1 MLVWEC
7 GGQPEA
13 GPGPAVFS
21 SKRNS
26 APGSFQR
33 EMPQERTSGSSVLH
47 LCRETAKLPVERRA
61 IRPAGGASGAGK
73 GVRLLFLLFLKK
85 NRFIWNRFLSGAS
98 GFVNPQT
105 PKHWICF
112 LCLEDTL
119 VDVVV
124 VITNDTVQVAKV
136 TNQTFRKVSDPSH
149 PSIEEIDL
157 GHVVGGGGD
166 ITQVCTGTH
175 IFVILL
181 HQRFT
186 HTDSQSCIPSVT
198 YGTAWGVLC
207 THAHLQTGNLPFLG
221 ERSAHPSLGAWTGEV
236 SQNHP
241 QGASPSPDH
250 PRLLPKPLLSGPSHH
265 PQWPS
270 LPHQPPQ
277 AGVMLPPHHT
287 PWCFPVCYGSWLGP
301 HEVWGGVEVRRAGCV
316 YVLVHFFR
324 SRIGMLL

>member
-1 MLVWEC
+1 MKLSITYTGLIWIFCLYKRKRCCWGMLVWEC

-157 GHVVGGGGD
+157 GHVVGGGG
-166 ITQVCTGTH
+166 G
-175 IFVILL
+175 
-181 HQRFT
+181 
-186 HTDSQSCIPSVT
+186 
-198 YGTAWGVLC
+198 
-207 THAHLQTGNLPFLG
+207 
-221 ERSAHPSLGAWTGEV
+221 
-236 SQNHP
+236 
-241 QGASPSPDH
+241 
-250 PRLLPKPLLSGPSHH
+250 HH
-265 PQWPS
+265 P
-270 LPHQPPQ
+270 
-277 AGVMLPPHHT
+277 GVHRHT
-287 PWCFPVCYGSWLGP
+287 YICDTFTSTFHTHRQSIMHSICNIWNSMGRIVHTRTLANRQFTLSRRKVCSSVLG
-301 HEVWGGVEVRRAGCV
+301 
-316 YVLVHFFR
+316 
-324 SRIGMLL
+324 GMDW